1 LNETN
6 SQSLGLDAG
15 FKLGNWRVEPKQ
27 NSISCDGNKKHLE
40 NRLMQTLVFL
50 AENSGQVVSR
60 EQFFDSVWAGLV
72 VNEEA
77 LSRAI
82 SLLRNMLG
90 DDAHSPRYIQ
100 TIPGVGYRLIVEVEM
115 TSTQRG
121 DHPLAKAAEDNSIA
135 VLAFLNLSD
144 DPGNEYF
151 SEGISEEILNVLA
164 QIKQFKVVGR
174 TSSFVFKDN
183 NRDLREIGRTLG
195 VTHVLEGSVRK
206 AGNRV
211 RITAQLIKTID
222 GYHLW
227 SKTFDRELDDIFAVQ
242 DEIAS
247 AVASEL
253 RLSLLSSK
261 PAVKAVNPEA
271 YALHLQSRY
280 LERQSTA
287 EGLARALELSKQA
300 LSIAPDYAEGWNGL
314 ASIYCNYTGKGLFP
328 PGEGFQLAREAAEK
342 ALALNPDFAS
352 AHATLA
358 WIATHWGSDL
368 KTAAKHYHLA
378 LNQAPRDLQ
387 IISSSAN
394 LCRSLGRLDD
404 AISLQAY
411 VNARDPMNPVGHT
424 YLGFFYRCAGR
435 YEEAVASYQ
444 IAERLSP
451 GILSAQYNI
460 GASRMLQGR
469 FQEALEETLKEKS
482 EGYRLMGLSPVYHS
496 MGEHK
501 KSDDALAQMIE
512 KYAGDGP
519 YNIAFMLAYRGE
531 ADRAFEWLEIAL
543 EKQDTGL
550 AQINTEPKIARLY
563 DDPRW
568 VPFLERIGMA
578 EHQLAKIGF
587 DITIPDRPSY

>member
-1 LNETN
+1 MIT
-6 SQSLGLDAG
+6 LGDRDLSFDTG
-15 FKLGNWRVEPKQ
+15 FRLGHWQVEPKR
-27 NSISCDGNKKHLE
+27 NTISSNGNEKHLE

-50 AENSGQVVSR
+50 AGQSGQVVSR
-60 EQFFDSVWAGLV
+60 QQFFDSVWKGLV

-82 SLLRNMLG
+82 SLLRAMLG
-90 DDAHSPRYIQ
+90 DDARSPRYIQ
-100 TIPGVGYRLIVEVEM
+100 TVPGVGYRLIVEVD
-115 TSTQRG
+115 TVSAQHGKT
-121 DHPLAKAAEDNSIA
+121 PYSEDNSIA
-135 VLAFLNLSD
+135 VLPFINLSD

-164 QIKQFKVVGR
+164 QIKRFKVTGR

-195 VTHVLEGSVRK
+195 VAHVLEGSVRK

-211 RITAQLIKTID
+211 RITAQLIKTTD

-247 AVASEL
+247 AVVSEL
-253 RLSLLSSK
+253 KLSLLCSK
-261 PAVKAVNPEA
+261 PAVREVNPEA

-287 EGLARALELSKQA
+287 EGLALALKLSKQA
-300 LSIAPDYAEGWNGL
+300 LTIAPEYAEGWNGL
-314 ASIYCNYTGKGLFP
+314 ASVYCNYAGKGLFP
-328 PGEGFQLAREAAEK
+328 PAEGFQLAQEAAEK
-342 ALALNPDFAS
+342 AVELNPDSAS
-352 AHATLA
+352 AHATIA
-358 WIATHWGSDL
+358 WIATHWAADL
-368 KTAAKHYHLA
+368 KTAAIHYQQALQLA
-378 LNQAPRDLQ
+378 PGDLQ

-394 LCRSLGRLDD
+394 LCRSLGRLDK
-404 AISLQAY
+404 AIFLQSH
-411 VNARDPMNPVGHT
+411 VNDRDPMNPVGHT
-424 YLGFFYRCAGR
+424 YLGFFYRCAGQ
-435 YEEAVASYQ
+435 YEAAISSYR
-444 IAERLSP
+444 IALRLSP
-451 GILSAQYNI
+451 GIVSAQYNI

-469 FQEALEETLKEKS
+469 LEDALEETLKETT
-482 EGYRLMGLSPVYHS
+482 EGYRLMGLAPIYHA

-519 YNIAFMLAYRGE
+519 YNIAFMLAFRGE
-531 ADRAFEWLEIAL
+531 ADRAFKWLEIAV
-543 EKQDTGL
+543 EAKDTGL

-563 DDPRW
+563 ADPRW
-568 VPFLERIGMA
+568 VPFLERLGMA
-578 EHQLAKIGF
+578 EHQLAKIVF
-587 DITIPDRPSY
+587 EVRLPESAYL